1 MNSIQFK
8 INEPCYRNKMFAID
22 FDHTMVT
29 PQNCRKFPKNVD
41 DWEWFDT
48 SVPGKIKEYYDD
60 GYMIVIFTNQSK
72 KWKQEQIEV
81 VAKALGVPV
90 FVVIA
95 TEKKDY
101 KPNINLFKNFVLEK
115 TIDLEHSIFVGDAL
129 GRKNDFSDS
138 DKMFAENI
146 GIKYIA
152 PEQIFMDTTNTK
164 TNENETNTL
173 HILELKLPNIQQLI
187 IMVGYPG
194 SGKTTIARSICDRYK
209 NYIHIYGD
217 ICKTVSKTKKAMK
230 EVIKQSKSMVIDATN
245 SSSKKRKE
253 YIDIAKQ
260 NGYVV
265 VCIHMTTTMRK
276 SYNRNLKRPDD
287 EKIPLVAYHV
297 FNKYFDSPDENEGF
311 KLVSL

>member
-1 MNSIQFK
+1 MNSIQFSV
-8 INEPCYRNKMFAID
+8 NEPCYRSKMFAID

-41 DWEWFDT
+41 DWEWFDK
-48 SVPGKIKEYYDD
+48 SVPGKIKEYYDN

-72 KWKQEQIEV
+72 KWKHEQIQV
-81 VAKALGVPV
+81 VAKALNVPV

-95 TEKKDY
+95 TEKADY
-101 KPNINLFKNFVLEK
+101 KPNVNLFKNFVK
-115 TIDLEHSIFVGDAL
+115 QNTIDLEHSIFVGDAL

-138 DKMFAENI
+138 DKKFADNI
-146 GIKYIA
+146 GIKSLA
-152 PEQIFMDTTNTK
+152 PERIFMDTTKTK
-164 TNENETNTL
+164 TL
-173 HILELKLPNIQQLI
+173 DILDLKLSDIQQVI

-194 SGKTTIARSICDRYK
+194 SGKTTTARSICETYK

-217 ICKTVSKTKKAMK
+217 ICKTVPKTKKAMK
-230 EVIKQSKSMVIDATN
+230 EIVKQSKSMIIDATN

-253 YIDIAKQ
+253 YIDIAKL
-260 NGYVV
+260 NGYDV
-265 VCIHMTTTMRK
+265 VCIHMTTTMRE

-297 FNKYFDSPDENEGF
+297 FNKYFESPNENEGF
-311 KLVSL
+311 KLITL